1 MELSILNLLLL
12 AVGLVCAAPSLTS
25 YSSSTQLT
33 PYLTPMRCGNKWSA
47 GRGGKNPRGQCVESG
62 CYDEC
67 RHGALISSICP
78 RDGQKAQDCCV
89 HIPCGTNSERSFC
102 LNRNQKCEGGTLS
115 WDLHCSAGNMGCCV
129 LDKPTQSDGSCAP
142 KDQLHILCGNFP
154 TDPCCAPH
162 KAVQKP
168 NPPPAVEKYPI
179 KTEKAEERVSVVGP
193 DDGPPKGIEY
203 TDGCSGML
211 AWFGMC

>member
-1 MELSILNLLLL
+1 
-12 AVGLVCAAPSLTS
+12 
-25 YSSSTQLT
+25 
-33 PYLTPMRCGNKWSA
+33 
-47 GRGGKNPRGQCVESG
+47 
-62 CYDEC
+62 
-67 RHGALISSICP
+67 
-78 RDGQKAQDCCV
+78 
-89 HIPCGTNSERSFC
+89 
-102 LNRNQKCEGGTLS
+102 
-115 WDLHCSAGNMGCCV
+115 MGCCV

-142 KDQLHILCGNFP
+142 KDQLSVLALALRSGNQRLTMIARHILCGNFP